1 MSDILW
7 AFTRLDWLSIIDIL
21 LVASIFYLLLRIIR
35 GTRAVQLLRGI
46 IILVMLTS
54 LLTNVLKL
62 RAFSFLIRNSI
73 PALLVAIPVIF
84 QPEIRRALEHLG
96 RAWLLRQEATSGLVI
111 EQISR
116 ACARLS
122 ELHYGALIVIERE
135 TGLEE
140 YLDTGVRVD
149 GTLSA
154 ELLLTIFSPGTVL
167 HDGAVIVRGDRILA
181 AACILPISDEIAM
194 DPSLGLR
201 HRAAVGITE
210 ESDAISVVVSEET
223 GIISLA
229 EGGTL
234 VRHLDEKRLKE
245 GLLSFYKPQPRRA
258 FPRFLRARG
267 DEKSD

>member
-1 MSDILW
+1 MDL
-7 AFTRLDWLSIIDIL
+7 LSAIDIL

-46 IILVMLTS
+46 IILVILS
-54 LLTNVLKL
+54 FLLTNVLKL
-62 RAFSFLIRNSI
+62 RAFSFLIRNLI

-84 QPEIRRALEHLG
+84 QPEIRRALERLG
-96 RAWLLRQEATSGLVI
+96 RAWLLRQEATSGLVS

-116 ACARLS
+116 TCARLS
-122 ELHYGALIVIERE
+122 ELRHGALIVIEGE

-140 YLDTGVRVD
+140 YMDTGVRVG
-149 GTLSA
+149 GTVSM

-167 HDGAVIVRGDRILA
+167 HDGAVIVRGDKVLA
-181 AACILPISDEIAM
+181 AACILPISDEIAI

-210 ESDAISVVVSEET
+210 ESDAISIVVSEET

-229 EGGTL
+229 EDGIL
-234 VRHLDEKRLKE
+234 IRHLDEKRLKE
-245 GLLSFYKPQPRRA
+245 RLLSFYKPQPSRA
-258 FPRFLRARG
+258 FQRFLKGERR
-267 DEKSD
+267 